1 MKNFAITVSLLMISS
16 SLISSVISFV
26 TTDGKNLSTRQQ
38 QQQQHLTHS
47 ADSNTR
53 LFAGVGRSEISQTA
67 DELLEIEL
75 NVPPKRSGV
84 IARLRFPPVFPGPSE
99 LIEVRYNLPFGL
111 NVEPQDNLAKCTKDG
126 TGGGKFLDS
135 NRVLIFV
142 YIFKRKDRER
152 KKERK
157 RKMNDEGI

>member
-1 MKNFAITVSLLMISS
+1 MISS